1 VMGVLIRPKGDG
13 RPSPFNVIWDSD
25 SPSRSAAVSTIPLII
40 DFLLVIDITAG
51 STNYRANRRAL
62 SAADQRA
69 SQRAD
74 ASARRRAPDCF
85 ASRGLGVV
93 IIVAPLGVLVI
104 MQVLSLIA
112 LMFLQLL
119 ALVLLVMAQLAGIAV
134 AIMLFLLM
142 VSEVF
147 SLIPLVASLST
158 PFVPLMVAKIIVIVS
173 TFTTE
178 VSAMV
183 IPVLRRSDRASD
195 DGWKDD
201 ESYCESGC
209 ADQFGKS

>member
-1 VMGVLIRPKGDG
+1 MNCGHRNQELCALTAQVRNPHAPCRVAARTPMFTPSPPRSPPLAVLIKPKGDG

-25 SPSRSAAVSTIPLII
+25 SPSRSAALPTIPLII

-93 IIVAPLGVLVI
+93 IIVTVSITSVI
-104 MQVLSLIA
+104 V
-112 LMFLQLL
+112 
-119 ALVLLVMAQLAGIAV
+119 VV
-134 AIMLFLLM
+134 
-142 VSEVF
+142 VSITSVIVVVV
-147 SLIPLVASLST
+147 SITSVIVVVVPGRSIITPVAS
-158 PFVPLMVAKIIVIVS
+158 
-173 TFTTE
+173 
-178 VSAMV
+178 
-183 IPVLRRSDRASD
+183 VLRHRARS
-195 DGWKDD
+195 G
-201 ESYCESGC
+201 G
-209 ADQFGKS
+209 GG

>member
-1 VMGVLIRPKGDG
+1 MFTPSPPRSPPLAVLIKPKGDG

-40 DFLLVIDITAG
+40 DFPLVIDITAG

-119 ALVLLVMAQLAGIAV
+119 ALVLLVMAELAGIAV
-134 AIMLFLLM
+134 AIILFLLM
-142 VSEVF
+142 VSEGF
-147 SLIPLVASLST
+147 SLIPFVADLAT
-158 PFVPLMVAKIIVIVS
+158 PFAPLMITKIIV
-173 TFTTE
+173 TE
-178 VSAMV
+178 VAKGVARSATNGMREM
-183 IPVLRRSDRASD
+183 PSRS
-195 DGWKDD
+195 
-201 ESYCESGC
+201 
-209 ADQFGKS
+209 

>member
-13 RPSPFNVIWDSD
+13 RPWPLNVIGDSD
-25 SPSRSAAVSTIPLII
+25 RPSRSGAVPTIPLII

-93 IIVAPLGVLVI
+93 IIVT
-104 MQVLSLIA
+104 
-112 LMFLQLL
+112 
-119 ALVLLVMAQLAGIAV
+119 V
-134 AIMLFLLM
+134 AITSVIGVG
-142 VSEVF
+142 VSIT
-147 SLIPLVASLST
+147 S
-158 PFVPLMVAKIIVIVS
+158 VIVVVVPGRS
-173 TFTTE
+173 IITPVTF
-178 VSAMV
+178 
-183 IPVLRRSDRASD
+183 VLRHRA
-195 DGWKDD
+195 W
-201 ESYCESGC
+201 SG
-209 ADQFGKS
+209 GG

>member
-1 VMGVLIRPKGDG
+1 MNCGHRNQELCALAAQVRNPHAPCRVAARTPMFTPSPPRSPPLAVLIKPKGDG

-25 SPSRSAAVSTIPLII
+25 SPSRSAAVPTIPLII

-93 IIVAPLGVLVI
+93 IIVTVSITSVI
-104 MQVLSLIA
+104 V
-112 LMFLQLL
+112 
-119 ALVLLVMAQLAGIAV
+119 VV
-134 AIMLFLLM
+134 
-142 VSEVF
+142 VSITSVIVVVV
-147 SLIPLVASLST
+147 SITSVIVVVVPGRSIITPVAS
-158 PFVPLMVAKIIVIVS
+158 
-173 TFTTE
+173 
-178 VSAMV
+178 
-183 IPVLRRSDRASD
+183 VLRHRARS
-195 DGWKDD
+195 G
-201 ESYCESGC
+201 G
-209 ADQFGKS
+209 GG

>member
-1 VMGVLIRPKGDG
+1 
-13 RPSPFNVIWDSD
+13 VIWDSD

-104 MQVLSLIA
+104 MQVISLIA
-112 LMFLQLL
+112 LMFSQLL
-119 ALVLLVMAQLAGIAV
+119 ALVLLVMTQLVGIAV
-134 AIMLFLLM
+134 AIILFLLM
-142 VSEVF
+142 VSEGF
-147 SLIPLVASLST
+147 SLIPLVADLAI
-158 PFVPLMVAKIIVIVS
+158 PFAPLMITKIIFTVS

-178 VSAMV
+178 IAAPVK
-183 IPVLRRSDRASD
+183 PVLRRSDRASD